1 MELEQEISK
10 EELLEQTVLLQKW
23 LAENAI
29 EISTL
34 NSTVHNLNTTVDTL
48 NTTVDTLNTTVD
60 TLKITVDTLKFQM
73 AQLQRMLFG
82 AKRERFES
90 KEHPSQLS
98 FTFDIEEAVLEA
110 AIEVEKQEITYE
122 REKPRK
128 PHPGR
133 MELPSHLPVVETIIE
148 PTEDVS
154 DMTHIGDEITDEL
167 EYTPANL
174 FINRTIRPKYIT
186 KENKA
191 GQQQQVI
198 AELNRPIPKCIAG
211 TQLLANIFVE
221 KFVYHMPL
229 YRQLQRFKQNGVHIH
244 SNTFDSWISLTSKL
258 VQPLYAVHKAYILAE
273 AYLQVDESPIKVLD
287 RDKPGATHQGY
298 MWVYHSPMQGAV
310 FFDYNKGRSAKA
322 PLENLQNFKGYLQ
335 TDGYAV
341 YDAYGKKDDI
351 VHLSCMAHARR
362 MFDRALDND
371 REKASIVLTLMQK
384 LYSIEQNA
392 RDLNFN
398 AEQRHEL
405 RLDKALPILNDISK
419 YISETRKNVLPQS
432 PIGKAFDYCIN
443 RWDNLMNYLKDG
455 NLEIDS
461 NLIENAIRPLALG
474 RKNYLFAGSHDAA
487 QNIAMFYSFFGTCKK
502 QNINPEKWLAHV
514 IKSIN
519 DTKISK
525 LKFLLPQFI
534 DKALVM

>member
-1 MELEQEISK
+1 MYLLVFSYVYSMELEQEISK

-48 NTTVDTLNTTVD
+48 N
-60 TLKITVDTLKFQM
+60 ITVDNLKFQM

-186 KENKA
+186 K
-191 GQQQQVI
+191 QS
-198 AELNRPIPKCIAG
+198 RS
-211 TQLLANIFVE
+211 TTT
-221 KFVYHMPL
+221 
-229 YRQLQRFKQNGVHIH
+229 
-244 SNTFDSWISLTSKL
+244 SDSRT
-258 VQPLYAVHKAYILAE
+258 
-273 AYLQVDESPIKVLD
+273 
-287 RDKPGATHQGY
+287 
-298 MWVYHSPMQGAV
+298 
-310 FFDYNKGRSAKA
+310 
-322 PLENLQNFKGYLQ
+322 
-335 TDGYAV
+335 
-341 YDAYGKKDDI
+341 
-351 VHLSCMAHARR
+351 
-362 MFDRALDND
+362 
-371 REKASIVLTLMQK
+371 
-384 LYSIEQNA
+384 
-392 RDLNFN
+392 
-398 AEQRHEL
+398 
-405 RLDKALPILNDISK
+405 
-419 YISETRKNVLPQS
+419 
-432 PIGKAFDYCIN
+432 
-443 RWDNLMNYLKDG
+443 
-455 NLEIDS
+455 
-461 NLIENAIRPLALG
+461 
-474 RKNYLFAGSHDAA
+474 
-487 QNIAMFYSFFGTCKK
+487 
-502 QNINPEKWLAHV
+502 
-514 IKSIN
+514 
-519 DTKISK
+519 
-525 LKFLLPQFI
+525 
-534 DKALVM
+534 

>member
-48 NTTVDTLNTTVD
+48 N
-60 TLKITVDTLKFQM
+60 ITVDNLKFQM

-287 RDKPGATHQGY
+287 RDKPEATHQGY

-371 REKASIVLTLMQK
+371 RQKASIVLTLMQK

-502 QNINPEKWLAHV
+502 QNINPENWLAHV

>member
-1 MELEQEISK
+1 MKLEQEISNIS
-10 EELLEQTVLLQKW
+10 LAEQTVLLTKN
-23 LAENAI
+23 LAEKDA
-29 EISTL
+29 EISKLTTSIANL
-34 NSTVHNLNTTVDTL
+34 TATNINLTATVETVTKKHDTL
-48 NTTVDTLNTTVD
+48 QLTVEQ
-60 TLKITVDTLKFQM
+60 LKFQI
-73 AQLQRMLFG
+73 AQLQRMLHG

-90 KEHPSQLS
+90 AEHPSQLALQ
-98 FTFDIEEAVLEA
+98 FDIDDEKLEV
-110 AIEVEKQEITYE
+110 AIEADKQSITYE
-122 REKPRK
+122 RKKAVK

-133 MELPSHLPVVETIIE
+133 MELPSHLPVIETIIE

-154 DMTHIGDEITDEL
+154 QMKHIGNEITDEL
-167 EYTPANL
+167 EYTPATL

-186 KENKA
+186 KENQEGEQK
-191 GQQQQVI
+191 QVI

-211 TQLLANIFVE
+211 THLLANICVE
-221 KFVYHMPL
+221 KFVFHMPL

-244 SNTFDSWISLTSKL
+244 ANTFDSWVSLTANL
-258 VQPLYAVHKAYILAE
+258 LRPLYAVHKAFTLAQW
-273 AYLQVDESPIKVLD
+273 YLQVDESPIKVLD
-287 RDKPGATHQGY
+287 KDKPGATHQGY

-310 FFDYNKGRSAKA
+310 FFDYHKGRSANA
-322 PLENLQNFKGYLQ
+322 PLHNLQNFKGYLQ

-341 YDAYGKKDDI
+341 YDAYGRKDGI
-351 VHLSCMAHARR
+351 THLSCMAHARR

-371 REKASIVLTLMQK
+371 REKASVVLQLMQQ
-384 LYSIEQNA
+384 LYAVEQNA
-392 RDLNFN
+392 RDLSYS
-398 AEQRHEL
+398 AEQRHRL
-405 RLDKALPILNDISK
+405 RLDNALPILNAISK

-502 QNINPEKWLAHV
+502 HNINPEKWLAYV
-514 IKSIN
+514 IKNIN
-519 DTKISK
+519 DTKISQ
-525 LKFLLPQFI
+525 LKYLLPQFI
-534 DKALVM
+534 DKTAIS